1 MDHPMPPTDLQ
12 RGLSRRLVWLTALV
26 PLTAVAS
33 LAIGANALSPAELAH
48 AVLTPNGQEGDVIVR
63 SLRFPR
69 TMLGLLVGAALGAS
83 GVLMQGHTRNALAE
97 PGLLGVSA
105 GAAFS
110 VVLGLR
116 LGLVESVQGT
126 VYAAALGAALAS
138 LGVYTLARR
147 SVREGGPGLVVA
159 GAAVTAFLAALTSAI
174 VLMDAKTLDSYRFWA
189 VGSLAERGSET
200 PVIVAPFAALGL
212 VLAVVNARSLDVL
225 ALGDD
230 VATSMGLQVTRARLI
245 GLAAVTLLTA
255 AGVAACGPI
264 AFIGLLAGH
273 LARAMVGTSWTRSL
287 LAGTL
292 AGSVLLVSTDVLG
305 RLVGGP
311 GELQVGV
318 VAGLV
323 GAPLL
328 IWIVRRREV
337 VL

>member
-1 MDHPMPPTDLQ
+1 MPGTDSPCSS
-12 RGLSRRLVWLTALV
+12 SRRLVLLASLLPV
-26 PLTAVAS
+26 VAVAS

-48 AVLTPNGQEGDVIVR
+48 AAFRADGQEGDVIVR
-63 SLRFPR
+63 TLRFPR
-69 TMLGLLVGAALGAS
+69 TVLGLLVGAALGAA

-110 VVLGLR
+110 VVVGLR
-116 LGLVESVQGT
+116 LGLVESLQGT

-147 SVREGGPGLVVA
+147 SVRDGGPGLVVA

-174 VLMDAKTLDSYRFWA
+174 VLLDAKTLDSYRFWA
-189 VGSLAERGSET
+189 VGSLAERGTET
-200 PVIVAPFAALGL
+200 PLTIAPFAALGL
-212 VLAVVNARSLDVL
+212 LLAVLNARSLDVL

-230 VATSMGLQVTRARLI
+230 VATSMGLRVTRARLV
-245 GLAAVTLLTA
+245 GLSAVTLLTA

-273 LARAMVGTSWTRSL
+273 LARVLVGTSWTSSVI
-287 LAGTL
+287 AGAL

-328 IWIVRRREV
+328 VWVVRRREI
-337 VL
+337 LL